1 MPETVLVAMSGGVDS
16 SVAAL
21 LLLEQ
26 GYRVVGVTLRLYDA
40 CSDPSAKTCCGLE
53 DAFDARAVAAAL
65 GIEHRV
71 LEHQAAFESLVIDP
85 FVEAYARGLT
95 PNPCIACNER
105 VKFGTLWDYALSVG
119 ADAIATGHH
128 ARIAGDTPTAELRR
142 GADRD
147 KDQSYV
153 LFPLTLEQRRRTL
166 LPVGDWRKEDLRAKA
181 RAVGLPTADKRESQ
195 DICFVGR
202 GDYADFVRARLKK
215 AVAGPIL
222 SESGEEVGRHE
233 GIHQFTIGQRRGL
246 GVPAAR
252 PLYVLGIDPGTGAVT
267 VGPRSSLPVE
277 RFAVERWNWHAGGE
291 HRAGEALVQVRYHQ
305 APRPARLVEGGEG
318 VMIEWIADPLGVTP
332 GQAAVAYRGDT
343 VLGGGWISGRA

>member
-1 MPETVLVAMSGGVDS
+1 MSETVLVAMSGGVDS

-53 DAFDARAVAAAL
+53 DAYDARAVAAAL

-71 LEHQAAFESLVIDP
+71 LEHQAAFRDLVIAP
-85 FVEAYARGLT
+85 FVQAYARGLT
-95 PNPCIACNER
+95 PNPCITCNER

-128 ARIAGDTPTAELRR
+128 ARIARDTPACELRR
-142 GADRD
+142 SVDRA

-153 LFPLTLEQRRRTL
+153 LFPLTREQRRRTL
-166 LPVGDWRKEDLRAKA
+166 LPVGEWTKEELRAKA
-181 RAVGLPTADKRESQ
+181 RALGLPTADKQESQ

-202 GDYADFVRARLKK
+202 GDYADFVRARIGRTLP
-215 AVAGPIL
+215 GPIL
-222 SESGEEVGRHE
+222 SEAGEEVGRHE
-233 GIHQFTIGQRRGL
+233 GIHRFTIGQRRGI
-246 GVPAAR
+246 GVPAGQA
-252 PLYVLGIDPGTGAVT
+252 LYVLAIDPDRGAVT
-267 VGPRSSLPVE
+267 VGPRSSLAVE
-277 RFAVERWNWHAGGE
+277 RFRVEGWNWHAEEGD
-291 HRAGEALVQVRYHQ
+291 RPGEARVQVRYHQ
-305 APRPARLVEGGEG
+305 PPRPAKLIEGKGDLV
-318 VMIEWIADPLGVTP
+318 IEWSADPAGVTP